1 LALQIGKAFVM
12 NQRSKILIVD
22 DKEQNLITL
31 EAILGDFEVDF
42 IKALSG
48 NEALALS
55 LENDFALAIIDIQM
69 PDMDG
74 YETVKLM
81 RQVKRTR
88 NLPIIYV
95 SAIYKEEFHV
105 VKGIEAGAV
114 DFIVKP
120 ILPEILKGKVKVFLE
135 LYRHRVHLEDLVKQR
150 TEELE
155 RANLQFQREKEKAEA
170 ATTSKSLFLAN
181 MSHEI
186 RTPLNGIIGM
196 TNHLKKTTLNEE
208 QTDIVDIIST
218 SGDYLLAIINDI
230 LDFSKI
236 ESGQI
241 ELEEKEMDILKLID
255 ELVKTFKPRLESKQ
269 VELTHHLSIN
279 VPRFVIGDQ
288 VRVRQIFINII
299 GNAIKFTAKGSIKI
313 EGRVL
318 SEEGDTIKLKFHV
331 IDTGIGIPTERT
343 DHIFKL
349 FSQGETSTTRK
360 YGGTGLGLAISK
372 NLCELMNGSIGVK
385 SQPGVGSDFFF
396 SIPFRIARLQ
406 TPALEPANRTLSKI
420 NDLDIK
426 ELRILLA
433 EDNLINQKVAS
444 ISLKKLGCKYDIAI
458 DGIQAVAM
466 YKKNDYDAIL
476 MDIQM
481 PEMDGIEATKVI
493 RQLETAHNEL
503 HPITIIAMTANAMIE
518 DQDRYRRAG
527 MDGFI
532 PKPFKPDKLAEV
544 LSNVKKR

>member
-1 LALQIGKAFVM
+1 M
-12 NQRSKILIVD
+12 NEKPKILIVD

-31 EAILGDFEVDF
+31 EAILGDFEVKF
-42 IKALSG
+42 MKALSG

-55 LENDFALAIIDIQM
+55 LEHDFALAIIDIQM

-135 LYRHRVHLEDLVKQR
+135 LYRHRVHLEELVKQR

-155 RANLQFQREKEKAEA
+155 QANRQFQIEKERAEA
-170 ATTSKSLFLAN
+170 ATHFKSMFLAN

-196 TNHLKKTTLNEE
+196 TNHLKKTPLNHE
-208 QTDIVDIIST
+208 QKELVDIIST

-236 ESGQI
+236 ESGQLDMEQTEFDIHQLI
-241 ELEEKEMDILKLID
+241 EESVRL
-255 ELVKTFKPRLESKQ
+255 FGPRLEGKS
-269 VELTHHLSIN
+269 VSITHHLSIN
-279 VPRFVIGDQ
+279 VPHWLIGDQ
-288 VRVRQIFINII
+288 VRIRQIFNNLI
-299 GNAIKFTAKGSIKI
+299 GNAVKFTSAGSIQV

-318 SEEGDTIKLKFHV
+318 SEDDDFIKLKFSV
-331 IDTGIGIPTERT
+331 QDTGIGISADKI
-343 DHIFKL
+343 DHLFKV
-349 FSQGETSTTRK
+349 FSQVDPSTTRK
-360 YGGTGLGLAISK
+360 YGGSGLGLAITK
-372 NLCELMNGSIGVK
+372 NLCEMMGGAVGVK
-385 SQPGVGSDFFF
+385 SEPGVGSLFYFTLNLRK
-396 SIPFRIARLQ
+396 SHHKE
-406 TPALEPANRTLSKI
+406 TANPSTADMQSLGSYS
-420 NDLDIK
+420 DIK
-426 ELRILLA
+426 LKTMKILLA
-433 EDNLINQKVAS
+433 EDNLINQKVAALT
-444 ISLKKLGCKYDIAI
+444 LKKIGCQFDIANN
-458 DGIQAVAM
+458 GIQALDL
-466 YKKNDYDAIL
+466 YKANHYDIIL

-481 PEMDGIEATKVI
+481 PEMDGIEATKAI
-493 RQLETAHNEL
+493 RELEEESGNTQ
-503 HPITIIAMTANAMIE
+503 PIRIIAMTANAMST
-518 DQDRYRRAG
+518 DQELYRKAG
-527 MDGFI
+527 MDGFVA
-532 PKPFKPDKLAEV
+532 KPFKPENLITA
-544 LSNVKKR
+544 LSTF

>member
-1 LALQIGKAFVM
+1 M
-12 NQRSKILIVD
+12 NKRPKILIVD

-31 EAILGDFEVDF
+31 EAILGDFEAEF

-55 LENDFALAIIDIQM
+55 LEHDFALAIIDIQM

-135 LYRHRVHLEDLVKQR
+135 LYLHRVHLEDIVKQR
-150 TEELE
+150 TTELE
-155 RANLQFQREKEKAEA
+155 QANRQLQLEKERAEA
-170 ATTSKSLFLAN
+170 ATNSKSLFLAN

-196 TNHLKKTTLNEE
+196 TNHLKKTTLNTE
-208 QTDIVDIIST
+208 QTDLVDIIST
-218 SGDYLLAIINDI
+218 SGDYLLAIINDV

-241 ELEEKEMDILKLID
+241 ELEQTEFDLFQLIED
-255 ELVKTFKPRLESKQ
+255 VVRTFKPRLESKA
-269 VELTHHLSIN
+269 VDLSHHLSIN
-279 VPRFVIGDQ
+279 VPRYIVGDQ
-288 VRVRQIFINII
+288 VRVKQVFNNLV
-299 GNAIKFTAKGSIKI
+299 GNAIKFTSAGSIRI

-318 SEEGDTIKLKFHV
+318 SEEGTNIKLKFNI
-331 IDTGIGIPTERT
+331 IDTGIGIPSDRT

-349 FSQGETSTTRK
+349 FSQVDPSTTRK
-360 YGGTGLGLAISK
+360 YGGSGLGLAITK
-372 NLCELMNGSIGVK
+372 NLCELMNGTIGVK
-385 SQPGVGSDFFF
+385 SQPGTGSDFFF
-396 SIPFRIARLQ
+396 SITFQKSGSQQMAAAPVAKTENKVNTRLN
-406 TPALEPANRTLSKI
+406 EM
-420 NDLDIK
+420 
-426 ELRILLA
+426 RILLA
-433 EDNLINQKVAS
+433 EDNVINQKVATLT
-444 ISLKKLGCKYDIAI
+444 LKKIGCRYDIAANGLI
-458 DGIQAVAM
+458 ALNLFTENQ
-466 YKKNDYDAIL
+466 YDAIL

-481 PEMDGIEATKVI
+481 PEMDGIEATKAI
-493 RQLETAHNEL
+493 RKWEADHQVTR
-503 HPITIIAMTANAMIE
+503 PVKIIAMTANALSD
-518 DQDRYRRAG
+518 DQNLYRQEG

-532 PKPFKPDKLAEV
+532 PKPFKPENLIEV
-544 LSNVKKR
+544 LEGIQLND

>member
-1 LALQIGKAFVM
+1 M
-12 NQRSKILIVD
+12 NQRPKILIVD
-22 DKEQNLITL
+22 DKEQNLVTL
-31 EAILGDFEVDF
+31 EAILGDFEVNF

-55 LENDFALAIIDIQM
+55 LEHDFALAIIDIQM

-135 LYRHRVHLEDLVKQR
+135 LYRYRVHLEDIVKQR
-150 TEELE
+150 TKELE
-155 RANLQFQREKEKAEA
+155 QANQQYQHEKEKAEA

-196 TNHLKKTTLNEE
+196 TNHLKKTSLNDE
-208 QTDIVDIIST
+208 QTEIVDIIST
-218 SGDYLLAIINDI
+218 SGDYLLAIINDV

-236 ESGQI
+236 ESGQL
-241 ELEEKEMDILKLID
+241 ELEEKEIDLFELID
-255 ELVKTFKPRLESKQ
+255 EIVKSFKPRIDSQQ
-269 VELTHHLSIN
+269 VELVHHLSMN
-279 VPRFVIGDQ
+279 VPRYVIGDQ
-288 VRVRQIFINII
+288 VRLRQIFINII
-299 GNAIKFTAKGSIKI
+299 GNAIKFTAKGSIRI
-313 EGRVL
+313 EGRVM
-318 SEEGDTIKLKFHV
+318 SEEGSTIKLKFHV
-331 IDTGIGIPTERT
+331 IDTGIGIPADRT

-349 FSQGETSTTRK
+349 FSQGESNTTRK
-360 YGGTGLGLAISK
+360 YGGTGLGLAITK

-396 SIPFRIARLQ
+396 SIPFKAGNQQAHSPVNTLN
-406 TPALEPANRTLSKI
+406 TPTVP
-420 NDLDIK
+420 NDPDLKD
-426 ELRILLA
+426 LRVLLA

-444 ISLKKLGCKYDIAI
+444 ISLKKLGCYFDIAS
-458 DGIQAVAM
+458 DGNQTVEM
-466 YKKNDYDAIL
+466 YKKHRYDVIL

-481 PEMDGIEATKVI
+481 PEMDGLEATRVI
-493 RQLETAHNEL
+493 RQLESSINEL
-503 HPITIIAMTANAMIE
+503 RPVTIIAMTANAMTE
-518 DQDRYRRAG
+518 DQDKYKNAG
-527 MDGFI
+527 MNGFI
-532 PKPFKPDKLAEV
+532 PKPFKPENLAEV
-544 LSNVKKR
+544 LCEVKKR

>member
-1 LALQIGKAFVM
+1 M
-12 NQRSKILIVD
+12 NQRPKILIVD
-22 DKEQNLITL
+22 DKEQNLVTL
-31 EAILGDFEVDF
+31 EAILGDFEVNF
-42 IKALSG
+42 VKALSG
-48 NEALALS
+48 NEALALC
-55 LENDFALAIIDIQM
+55 LEHDFALAIIDIQM

-81 RQVKRTR
+81 RRVKRTR

-135 LYRHRVHLEDLVKQR
+135 LYRHRVHLEEIVKQR

-155 RANLQFQREKEKAEA
+155 QANLQFQHEKEKAEA
-170 ATTSKSLFLAN
+170 ATNSKSLFLAN

-196 TNHLKKTTLNEE
+196 TNHLKKTPLNDE
-208 QTDIVDIIST
+208 QTEIVDIIST

-236 ESGQI
+236 ESGQL
-241 ELEEKEMDILKLID
+241 ELEEKEIDLFKLID
-255 ELVKTFKPRLESKQ
+255 ELVKSFKLRLDSKK

-279 VPRFVIGDQ
+279 VPRYVIGDQ

-299 GNAIKFTAKGSIKI
+299 GNAIKFTAKGSIRI

-318 SEEGDTIKLKFHV
+318 SEEGSMIKLKFNV
-331 IDTGIGIPTERT
+331 MDTGIGIPADRTE
-343 DHIFKL
+343 HIFKL
-349 FSQGETSTTRK
+349 FSQGETNTTRK
-360 YGGTGLGLAISK
+360 YGGTGLGLAITK

-385 SQPGVGSDFFF
+385 SQPGVGSNFYFC
-396 SIPFRIARLQ
+396 IPFKIGSM
-406 TPALEPANRTLSKI
+406 PAPPPENTANIIKVPHDP
-420 NDLDIK
+420 DLK
-426 ELRILLA
+426 ELRVLLA

-444 ISLKKLGCKYDIAI
+444 ISLKKLGCHFDIAS
-458 DGIQAVAM
+458 DGNQAVEM
-466 YKKNDYDAIL
+466 YRENHYDAIL

-481 PEMDGIEATKVI
+481 PEMDGLEATRII
-493 RQLETAHNEL
+493 RQLEASNNVM
-503 HPITIIAMTANAMIE
+503 HPVTIIAMTANAMTE
-518 DQDRYRRAG
+518 DQDKYRNEG
-527 MDGFI
+527 MDSFI
-532 PKPFKPDKLAEV
+532 PKPFKPENLAEV
-544 LSNVKKR
+544 LCQVKKRRTK

>member
-1 LALQIGKAFVM
+1 M